1 MNQTHA
7 VNAKLLKAMT
17 QSQLNVKLSADEY
30 RQRCMLLMPNCCSPI
45 KPLVSSSQLP
55 LREGKLTVFSQ
66 HRHTINLINQQ
77 QQLITLH
84 RYGSG
89 FAPMGRVLKTADF
102 DTVQAALT
110 TDSHL
115 TINQTINGELKIGH
129 ISIDQAS
136 HICDLELKPDPALS
150 FDKKG
155 VAQLLQQI
163 NNSTGVHGQL
173 GNLILTPYQAEL
185 ENLCLQLSN
194 LLAGNR
200 ADLTP
205 YIGLGVGLTPS
216 YDDIIVGILAVLAC
230 DERFYAPLKRLHDAM
245 QSMPLDKL
253 TTTISATFLQYALKR
268 QFSLLVMQ
276 VVRALAQGK
285 YHHVSIHKL
294 LNYGHTSGA
303 DLLLGIWLGID
314 RFIIRD

>member
-1 MNQTHA
+1 MNQAHA

-17 QSQLNVKLSADEY
+17 QSQRNLKLSADEY
-30 RQRCMLLMPNCCSPI
+30 RQRCMSLMPNCWYRI
-45 KPLVSSSQLP
+45 KPLASSSQLP
-55 LREGKLTVFSQ
+55 FCDGKLSVFSQ

-89 FAPMGRVLKTADF
+89 FTPMGRVLKTADF
-102 DTVQAALT
+102 DTVQAAL

-129 ISIDQAS
+129 IRIDQAS
-136 HICDLELKPDPALS
+136 HVYHLELKPDPTLS

-155 VAQLLQQI
+155 IAQLLEQI
-163 NNSTGVHGQL
+163 NTPTGVHGQL
-173 GNLILTPYQAEL
+173 GNLIIRSDHAEL
-185 ENLCLQLSN
+185 DNLCDQLSN
-194 LLAGNR
+194 LMAGDP

-205 YIGLGVGLTPS
+205 FIGLGVGLTPS

-230 DERFYAPLKRLHDAM
+230 DERFSAPLQRLQESM
-245 QSMPLDKL
+245 QSVPLDKL

-276 VVRALAQGK
+276 AVSALAQHK
-285 YHHVSIHKL
+285 YHHVSINKL